1 MVLIQHSLSSSLIL
15 IIAGSPT
22 VTRPPY
28 VVEVDRLIGYC
39 STVSNATASFLIK
52 KLPTERLG
60 AADRSAGRVTESDTV
75 KPDDSTV
82 EG

>member
-1 MVLIQHSLSSSLIL
+1 MVLIQHSLSSSLIF
-15 IIAGSPT
+15 IIAGLPT
-22 VTRPPY
+22 VTRS
-28 VVEVDRLIGYC
+28 VEVDRLIGYC
-39 STVSNATASFLIK
+39 STVSNATASFLIE

-60 AADRSAGRVTESDTV
+60 AADRSAGRFTEFDTV